1 MNTPSLFSFFGEKRR
16 EVKRK
21 VKAEE
26 VVLNLIR
33 HENERNGMVYEPKI
47 VKMATL
53 LNIHPDR
60 YERIR
65 ERLIERGKIAKNG
78 MKLSLL

>member
-1 MNTPSLFSFFGEKRR
+1 MKILR
-16 EVKRK
+16 
-21 VKAEE
+21 AED
-26 VVLNLIR
+26 VIFNLIKQ
-33 HENERNGMVYEPKI
+33 ENKRNGMVYEPRI

-65 ERLIERGKIAKNG
+65 QRLIERGKIAKEG
-78 MKLSLL
+78 LKLSLP